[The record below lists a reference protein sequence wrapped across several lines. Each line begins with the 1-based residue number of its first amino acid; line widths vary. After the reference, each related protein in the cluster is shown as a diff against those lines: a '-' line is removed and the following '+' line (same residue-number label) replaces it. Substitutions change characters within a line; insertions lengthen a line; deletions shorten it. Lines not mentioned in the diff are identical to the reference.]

1 MTYGIMA
8 ISDAI
13 KAIGTSIQCAAID
26 ANKTHN
32 KTFLADK
39 KKFDELFAG
48 YDYDGDYIHFDEP
61 LEVEVKAKAGDNPAY
76 KKVAYG
82 LALLYV
88 TGKYIVGEAIDSAKK
103 KHKSAFC

>member
-13 KAIGTSIQCAAID
+13 KAINKVSTSIQCAAID

-32 KTFLADK
+32 QTFLANK
-39 KKFDELFAG
+39 EKFDELLKG
-48 YDYDGDYIHFDEP
+48 YDYDGDYIHFDKP
-61 LEVEVKAKAGDNPAY
+61 LGVEVKADENPTY

-88 TGKYIVGEAIDSAKK
+88 TGKYIVGEAINSAK